1 MSFDRTSAGDGTS
14 VLPEA
19 PLSAGPP
26 PLFDVTA
33 FSQWVTDVFTDEH
46 DDEILD
52 KLASMD
58 ASDDMA
64 KMRLLLN
71 EEANIRRSR
80 LDGEAIT
87 KSYSTEEEGAASR
100 DVLMI
105 CFAGENDMLVSA
117 PIATQRLQAPPR
129 VWRLVGA
136 ACVCGTP
143 LSLAVV
149 RRLVTLA
156 ICPASSAPLPA
167 LCPWRS
173 PWGGCMITPFTATLM
188 VAAAASRLVCVC
200 A

>member
-1 MSFDRTSAGDGTS
+1 MP

-71 EEANIRRSR
+71 EEATIRRSR
-80 LDGEAIT
+80 LDGDAIT
-87 KSYSTEEEGAASR
+87 KAYGTAEDGAASK

-105 CFAGENDMLVSA
+105 CFASENDMLVSH
-117 PIATQRLQAPPR
+117 
-129 VWRLVGA
+129 
-136 ACVCGTP
+136 TP
-143 LSLAVV
+143 LLAG
-149 RRLVTLA
+149 
-156 ICPASSAPLPA
+156 IQWPPAGRGS
-167 LCPWRS
+167 
-173 PWGGCMITPFTATLM
+173 
-188 VAAAASRLVCVC
+188 
-200 A
+200 

>member
-1 MSFDRTSAGDGTS
+1 MSFDASSGSGMP

-71 EEANIRRSR
+71 EEATIRRSR
-80 LDGEAIT
+80 LDGDAIT
-87 KSYSTEEEGAASR
+87 KAYGTAEDGAASK

-105 CFAGENDMLVSA
+105 CFASENDMLVSH
-117 PIATQRLQAPPR
+117 
-129 VWRLVGA
+129 
-136 ACVCGTP
+136 TP
-143 LSLAVV
+143 LLAG
-149 RRLVTLA
+149 
-156 ICPASSAPLPA
+156 IQWPPAGRGS
-167 LCPWRS
+167 
-173 PWGGCMITPFTATLM
+173 
-188 VAAAASRLVCVC
+188 
-200 A
+200 